1 MFKKSKRRI
10 VASIMAILVVVWIGS
25 LVVIYGTSYAE
36 MSRHNREMLSS
47 YAQSYDPFRPAE
59 PDMPKGPAPDEKGE
73 RRFALSTFY
82 AVAVS
87 TDGDVIS
94 TEIPER
100 SAFTEEEIIS
110 TAKSI
115 ASAEKTKGNT
125 DNLIYSVT
133 YTDKYTLVVF
143 MDKTMENDNVLTLL
157 RYTFI
162 FGAVAIVVLFF
173 VARYLADRI
182 VKPLEE
188 SYEKQKRFI
197 SDAGHELKTPVSV
210 VNANAELLEREIGQN
225 QWLENIQYENE
236 RMGNLVTQLLD
247 LARLEN
253 VETVKEEVNFSQ
265 VTAGEALPFESV
277 AFEKGISLETEIEDN
292 VLVEGNSA
300 QLKQVVSIL
309 IDNALRHSKGDKVS
323 VALKKTHGQAVLSVT
338 NEGDEIPPEQRER
351 IFERFYRA
359 DEARTGGEN
368 NYGLGLA
375 IAKSVA
381 DSHGGTLSV
390 ECRDGLVEFIF
401 KI

>member
-1 MFKKSKRRI
+1 
-10 VASIMAILVVVWIGS
+10 MAILVVVWIGS

-253 VETVKEEVNFSQ
+253 VETVKEEVNFSK

>member
-1 MFKKSKRRI
+1 MFKQSKRKI
-10 VASIMAILVVVWIGS
+10 VASIMAILAVVWIGS
-25 LVVIYGTSYAE
+25 LAVIYGLSYAE

-47 YAQSYDPFRPAE
+47 YAQTYDPYRPE
-59 PDMPKGPAPDEKGE
+59 NPDMHKGPAPDEKGDM
-73 RRFALSTFY
+73 RFRLSTFY
-82 AVAVS
+82 AVALS
-87 TDGDVIS
+87 PEGEVIS
-94 TEIPER
+94 TEVPER
-100 SAFTEEEIIS
+100 SAYTEDEIIS

-115 ASAEKTKGNT
+115 VSSDNTKGKT
-125 DNLIYSVT
+125 DNLTYSVT
-133 YTDKYTLVVF
+133 YTEKYTLVVF
-143 MDKTMENDNVLTLL
+143 MDNTMANDNASTLL

-162 FGAVAIVVLFF
+162 FGAIALVVFFF
-173 VARYLADRI
+173 VAEHLADRI

-253 VETVKEEVNFSQ
+253 VETVKEEVNFSKIA
-265 VTAGEALPFESV
+265 AGEALPFESV
-277 AFEKGISLETEIEDN
+277 AFEKGISLETEIEDD

-309 IDNALRHSKGDKVS
+309 IDNALRHSKGGKVS
-323 VALKKTHGQAVLSVT
+323 VALKKAHGQAVLSVT

-381 DSHGGTLSV
+381 DSHGGTLTV
-390 ECRDGLVEFIF
+390 DCRDGLVEFIF

>member
-1 MFKKSKRRI
+1 MFKQSKRRI
-10 VASIMAILVVVWIGS
+10 VASIMAILVVVWVGS
-25 LVVIYGTSYAE
+25 LAVIYGSSYAE

-47 YAQSYDPFRPAE
+47 YAQSYDPYRPDN
-59 PDMPKGPAPDEKGE
+59 PDIPKGPAPDGKGE
-73 RRFALSTFY
+73 KRFDFSTFY
-82 AVAVS
+82 AVALS
-87 TDGDVIS
+87 SEGEVIS
-94 TEIPER
+94 TEIPDR
-100 SAFTEEEIIS
+100 AAYTEEEVIS

-115 ASAEKTKGNT
+115 VSTGKTKGRT
-125 DNLIYSVT
+125 DNLTYSVT
-133 YTDKYTLVVF
+133 QREQYTIVAFLDN
-143 MDKTMENDNVLTLL
+143 TMVNDNVSTLL

-162 FGAVAIVVLFF
+162 FGAIALVVFFF
-173 VARYLADRI
+173 VARHLADRI

-188 SYEKQKRFI
+188 SYDKQKRFI

-210 VNANAELLEREIGQN
+210 VNANAELLEREIGRN

-253 VETVKEEVNFSQ
+253 VETVKEEVNFSK

-277 AFEKGISLETEIEDN
+277 AFEKGISLETEIEDD

-390 ECRDGLVEFIF
+390 NCRDGLVEFIF

>member
-1 MFKKSKRRI
+1 
-10 VASIMAILVVVWIGS
+10 MAILVVVWIGS

>member
-253 VETVKEEVNFSQ
+253 VETVKEEVNFSK

>member
-1 MFKKSKRRI
+1 
-10 VASIMAILVVVWIGS
+10 
-25 LVVIYGTSYAE
+25 
-36 MSRHNREMLSS
+36 
-47 YAQSYDPFRPAE
+47 
-59 PDMPKGPAPDEKGE
+59 
-73 RRFALSTFY
+73 
-82 AVAVS
+82 
-87 TDGDVIS
+87 
-94 TEIPER
+94 
-100 SAFTEEEIIS
+100 
-110 TAKSI
+110 
-115 ASAEKTKGNT
+115 
-125 DNLIYSVT
+125 
-133 YTDKYTLVVF
+133 
-143 MDKTMENDNVLTLL
+143 
-157 RYTFI
+157 
-162 FGAVAIVVLFF
+162 
-173 VARYLADRI
+173 I

-253 VETVKEEVNFSQ
+253 VETVKEEVNFSK

-309 IDNALRHSKGDKVS
+309 IDNALRHSKGAKVS

>member
-210 VNANAELLEREIGQN
+210 VNANAELLERE
-225 QWLENIQYENE
+225 
-236 RMGNLVTQLLD
+236 
-247 LARLEN
+247 
-253 VETVKEEVNFSQ
+253 
-265 VTAGEALPFESV
+265 
-277 AFEKGISLETEIEDN
+277 
-292 VLVEGNSA
+292 
-300 QLKQVVSIL
+300 
-309 IDNALRHSKGDKVS
+309 
-323 VALKKTHGQAVLSVT
+323 
-338 NEGDEIPPEQRER
+338 
-351 IFERFYRA
+351 
-359 DEARTGGEN
+359 
-368 NYGLGLA
+368 
-375 IAKSVA
+375 
-381 DSHGGTLSV
+381 
-390 ECRDGLVEFIF
+390 
-401 KI
+401 